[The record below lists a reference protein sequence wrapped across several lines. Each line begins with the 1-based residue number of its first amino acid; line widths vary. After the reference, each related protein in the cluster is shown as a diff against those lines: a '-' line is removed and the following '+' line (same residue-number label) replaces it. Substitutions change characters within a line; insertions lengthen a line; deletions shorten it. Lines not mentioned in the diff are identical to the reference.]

1 MDIGLLNI
9 NYGSIAPELIAAVA
23 GVIVM
28 LVDALALERARRA
41 SRIIALAG
49 MIAVLA
55 SIVALWTGQW
65 APFGNGYFGGLVVVD
80 PIRLF
85 FGMISA
91 VVGILTVLLSGQ
103 FLDDE
108 RLPVG
113 EFLTLV
119 LFATCGMLMMV
130 SAGDLVMVFLG
141 LETSSIASYILAG
154 YRKYDLRAN
163 ESSLKYF
170 LLGSFATAFLLYGIA
185 MVYGATGSTN
195 IAAIG
200 RAISA
205 DAINTPGLLLIGA
218 AMMLVGFGFKLASAP
233 FHLWTP
239 DVYEGAPT
247 LVTAFMSTGPKAA
260 VFAAF
265 IRVFAG
271 SFQST
276 AGATGLRLHLTW
288 TSVIAVIAVLTM
300 IIGNVIALS
309 QSNIKRML
317 AYSSIAHAG
326 YALVGFLT
334 GNYAPVAFYMLTY
347 ALMNIGAFA
356 VIQVLARPG
365 DERTEIS
372 DYSGIGF
379 EMPWLSFP
387 LSLFLL
393 SLAGI
398 PPTAGFIGKFYVFR
412 SAWVDSP
419 ELRWLVVAAVINSI
433 ISVYYYLYPIVVM
446 FFRPLP
452 RGYVRPRVGA
462 GVSAVLIITIAGVLY
477 LGLMPNRV
485 LGLLAQP
492 AKAVVRTAKASFVA
506 PDSSPGTSSSSQ
518 PQPEANKERD

>member
-1 MDIGLLNI
+1 MDIASLNI
-9 NYGSIAPELIAAVA
+9 NYASIAPELIAAIV
-23 GVIVM
+23 GVIIM
-28 LVDALALERARRA
+28 LVDALALERGRRA
-41 SRIIALAG
+41 NRIIALAG
-49 MIAVLA
+49 MVAVLA

-65 APFGNGYFGGLVVVD
+65 APFANNYFSGMVIVD

-85 FGMISA
+85 FALIIA
-91 VVGILTVLLSGQ
+91 IVGILTLLLSGQ

-108 RLPVG
+108 RLPSG

-185 MVYGATGSTN
+185 LVYGATGSTN

-200 RAISA
+200 KAISS
-205 DAINTPGLLLIGA
+205 DSINVPGLLLIGA

-247 LVTAFMSTGPKAA
+247 LVTAFMATGPKAA

-271 SFQST
+271 SFHPG
-276 AGATGLRLHLTW
+276 AGATGLRLQVTW

-300 IIGNVIALS
+300 VIGNVIALS
-309 QSNIKRML
+309 QSNIKRLL

-334 GNYAPVAFYMLTY
+334 GNYAPVAFYMLVY
-347 ALMNIGAFA
+347 VLMNIGAFA

-365 DERTEIS
+365 DERTQIS
-372 DYSGIGF
+372 DYSGVGF
-379 EMPWLSFP
+379 ELPWLSFP

-398 PPTAGFIGKFYVFR
+398 PPTAGFISKFYIFR
-412 SAWVDSP
+412 SAWVDVP

-433 ISVYYYLYPIVVM
+433 ISVYYYIYPIVVM

-462 GVSAVLIITIAGVLY
+462 GVSAVLIITIAGILY

-485 LGLLAQP
+485 LGLLAP
-492 AKAVVRTAKASFVA
+492 PPGVASKSARASFSV
-506 PDSSPGTSSSSQ
+506 PNSVQHDVSSSQ
-518 PQPEANKERD
+518 PQRDVQKQRD